1 MPLAP
6 PRAARRP
13 TLRYDLRGV
22 TVLASSSLYPFS
34 PPPCVMV
41 GTGGLPAVA
50 FAVAAGPAAVR
61 PGGAWARRGAA
72 LSRGGRA
79 LSTTPPPPPLPP
91 RAPTMVT
98 SPVTTI
104 ERDTPPPASPPPAVT
119 ALAAKLQTEL
129 PALFTPGT
137 DPDWSIYTDDVLF
150 EDPLNR
156 FRGVRK
162 YRANIGFLKDSFAFR
177 NSAMFLHD
185 TVAEEDAVVTRWT
198 LAMTAAFLP
207 WAPRV
212 VFTGES
218 IYGVDVSP
226 GGGGDGG
233 GGGSGGGGGVNRH
246 VDTWDSITAQG
257 FPSLEAVA
265 DLVGQLSPAGAAV
278 ARGGSGGDAPPGV
291 PPYLTLR
298 RAAAW
303 EVRRVDAHDVVAA
316 AAAWAPGGGGGSTR
330 PPWPPC
336 APRGRPP
343 RRPTRRACRC
353 W

>member
-1 MPLAP
+1 
-6 PRAARRP
+6 
-13 TLRYDLRGV
+13 
-22 TVLASSSLYPFS
+22 
-34 PPPCVMV
+34 
-41 GTGGLPAVA
+41 
-50 FAVAAGPAAVR
+50 
-61 PGGAWARRGAA
+61 
-72 LSRGGRA
+72 
-79 LSTTPPPPPLPP
+79 
-91 RAPTMVT
+91 
-98 SPVTTI
+98 
-104 ERDTPPPASPPPAVT
+104 VT
-119 ALAAKLQTEL
+119 ALATKLQTEL
-129 PALFTPGT
+129 PALFTPGS

-156 FRGVRK
+156 FRGASK

-177 NSAMFLHD
+177 DSAIFLHD
-185 TVAEEDAVVTRWT
+185 TVAEEAAVVTRWT

-218 IYGVDVSP
+218 IYGVDVAP
-226 GGGGDGG
+226 
-233 GGGSGGGGGVNRH
+233 GGGGGVNRH

-257 FPSLEAVA
+257 FPSVEAVG

-316 AAAWAPGGGGGSTR
+316 AAAWADRGGGVDAAPVAAVRAAWAAAAAADAARVPLLLEAGGGGRGDGDGGGLTACLVL
-330 PPWPPC
+330 PPGG
-336 APRGRPP
+336 AAAAAA
-343 RRPTRRACRC
+343 RRAAGGEGGGAPTPPVRAVPARPGPGATGRGGAAPAAVRAARDELLGHLRAAGVAAPSPDTVTVLDVPGPLGLPFLRHTEV
-353 W
+353 WVDVTA